1 MRQNNKSDANL
12 VSIFI
17 PNTAQFLIVVF
28 FTGDTIR
35 IIGSGSEG
43 QGGCGEREP
52 PHPHAQK
59 YNYDNVE
66 HILL

>member
-43 QGGCGEREP
+43 QGGCGERE
-52 PHPHAQK
+52 
-59 YNYDNVE
+59 
-66 HILL
+66 I